1 MGKNADEHCIKERLE
16 QLRCHF
22 TWALLIADTE
32 MPDLENRILDE
43 IEFLDTKYNAG
54 IHNLLAYVKHLKGQN
69 EEALESLK
77 KAEELIQQEQADR
90 SHLRSL
96 VTWGNYAWVYY
107 HMGRLAEAQ
116 TYLDRVENTCK
127 KCGNGSRYRI
137 ECPEM
142 DCEEG
147 WALLKC
153 GGQNYGRAKACF
165 EKALEVDP
173 ENPEF
178 STGYAI
184 TIYRLDDVTIETQR
198 KGYSLQPLR
207 QAIRLNPEDVYIKV
221 LLALKLQDVGKED
234 EGEKYIEEALA
245 GTSSQTYVFRH
256 VGRFYRRK
264 GSLDKALQFLEKAL
278 QATPTSVFL
287 HHQIG
292 LCYRA
297 QVIQIKGGTNKQLR
311 GQERKK
317 ANRMIKS
324 AIFYL
329 ESAVEQKP
337 TFAIAYIHL
346 ASMYIEAGDY
356 GKAEDVYQKALSIKP
371 LEEDH
376 EQEIHLHYGRFQ
388 EFQRKSEVDAIT
400 HYLKAIKIEKESFS
414 RNRSIDS
421 LEKLA
426 SKKLQRKASDVEGLS
441 LLGFIHKL
449 KGKIN
454 EALEYY
460 ERALRLT
467 GDLNPMF

>member
-1 MGKNADEHCIKERLE
+1 MSKNADEHCIKERLE

-153 GGQNYGRAKACF
+153 GGQNYEQAKACF

-184 TIYRLDDVTIETQR
+184 TVYRLDGFTKETQTN
-198 KGYSLQPLR
+198 GLSLQPLR
-207 QAIRLNPEDVYIKV
+207 QAVRLNPEDVYIKV
-221 LLALKLQDVGKED
+221 LLALKLQDVGKEA

-245 GTSSQTYVFRH
+245 SKSSQTYVFQY

-264 GSLDKALQFLEKAL
+264 GSLDKALQFLKKAL
-278 QATPTSVFL
+278 QATPTSAFL

-292 LCYRA
+292 LCYRV
-297 QVIQIKGGTNKQLR
+297 QVSQIKRATSSQPRRQDRENV
-311 GQERKK
+311 
-317 ANRMIKS
+317 NRMIKS
-324 AIFYL
+324 AIFHL
-329 ESAVEQKP
+329 DSAVKQKP
-337 TFAIAYIHL
+337 TFAVAYIHL

-356 GKAEDVYQKALSIKP
+356 GTAEDAYQKALSIKP
-371 LEEDH
+371 LEEDR
-376 EQEIHLHYGRFQ
+376 EQEIHFHYGRFQ

-400 HYLKAIKIEKESFS
+400 HYLKAIKIEKASYA
-414 RNRSIDS
+414 RNKSIDS

-426 SKKLQRKASDVEGLS
+426 LKKFHRNALDVEGLS

-449 KGKIN
+449 KGEMN

-460 ERALRLT
+460 ERALRLAVNSE
-467 GDLNPMF
+467 L